1 MVKCFEEEVSMPL
14 SPMADYFSSSLI
26 NVFVLGVLESQIPI
40 DHSRAEPLLKDAFL
54 PISTRFSSIL
64 VMEKKGKKGWK
75 EVDVN
80 LQDHIKVPTFPTI
93 VPFKLYDKCFDEYM
107 SKIAMEQLPQNKPLW
122 ELHIFK
128 YPTSNA
134 AGTFIFKLH
143 HALGDGYSFMT
154 TLLSCVQNAHDPSI
168 PVKFPSSKRSME
180 SKNTNIMLKI
190 LPQTVSMVFKSVFDF
205 GWSVMKDSLI
215 PDDETPIRS
224 GHKDV
229 GFRPMTFSNVSL
241 SLDDIKEVKNKLKV
255 SVNDVVV
262 GVIFLGIQLY
272 MDAKN
277 HKPSSAE
284 STALVLLNTR
294 KIRAYKSAKEMHDKD
309 SEAPW
314 GNRFHFMHVPIPML
328 CDTNCFNPLEFV
340 LEANKRIKRKR
351 NSLAVPLTNVLLHLL
366 NQIKG
371 PQAAANYV
379 YKIMNNT
386 SLSISHMIGPVE
398 QVALANHPIKGLYFM
413 TVGLSQSITV
423 TITSYMGYIRV
434 GFGVEEDFIDE
445 YQLKSC
451 FETSLEMMLKAA
463 KNVAMEAKL

>member
-1 MVKCFEEEVSMPL
+1 MAWSEEEVSTPL

-26 NVFVLGVLESQIPI
+26 NVFVLAVLESDIPI
-40 DHSRAEPLLKDAFL
+40 DHSRVAPMLKNAFL

-64 VMEKKGKKGWK
+64 VMDENGKKRW
-75 EVDVN
+75 EQVDVN
-80 LQDHIKVPTFPTI
+80 VKDHIKIPTFPTI
-93 VPFKLYDKCFDEYM
+93 MPLELYDQCFDEYM
-107 SKIAMEQLPQNKPLW
+107 SKIAMEQLPQDKPLW

-128 YPTSNA
+128 YPTSTD

-154 TLLSCVQNAHDPSI
+154 TLLSMVQNADNPSN
-168 PVKFPSSKRSME
+168 PVKFPTSRSSVE
-180 SKNTNIMLKI
+180 SKNARTMLKS
-190 LPQTVSMVFKSVFDF
+190 LPQTVSMAFKGVFDF
-205 GWSVMKDSLI
+205 GWSVIKDSLN
-215 PDDETPIRS
+215 PDAETPIRS

-229 GFRPMTFSNVSL
+229 GFQPMTFSNVSL

-255 SVNDVVV
+255 SVNDALV

-277 HKPSSAE
+277 HKSSRME

-294 KIRAYKSAKEMHDKD
+294 KIRAYVSAKEMPDAD

-328 CDTNCFNPLEFV
+328 CDNNYSNPLEFV
-340 LEANKRIKRKR
+340 LEASKSIKRKR
-351 NSLAVPLTNVLLHLL
+351 SSLAVPLTNMVLRFL

-398 QVALANHPIKGLYFM
+398 QVALANHPIKGFYFM

-434 GFGVEEDFIDE
+434 GFGVEEGFIDE
-445 YQLKSC
+445 CQLKSC
-451 FETSLEMMLKAA
+451 FKTSLEMMLKAA
-463 KNVAMEAKL
+463 NVATKARL